1 MAKMFY
7 SLEEAAAKLG
17 KTQDEV
23 QQMAAKGQLQEFK
36 DRDRLMFKREQVD
49 MLASGDDDS
58 ISLSDSVAGGTGLG
72 LALDDSSPN
81 ARSGSG
87 SGAIELD
94 EPKDRSGISIFDTES
109 LEEGDPSAVTRISQT
124 RGGME
129 PLTMESVGSG
139 SGLLDLTREA
149 DDTSLGADLLED
161 VYKGGDDANDLSG
174 ISSDT
179 QGSSGLF
186 ETTSAPSDVSGAGLP
201 SGGAPVMAMALAE
214 PYDGAGSGLV
224 GGAALGVIAVALI
237 AMVGAITAIVNEQL
251 PGTPDN
257 MIVSMVA
264 GNLMMWVGIFAGVI
278 IIPAVVGML
287 MLRKS

>member
-17 KTQDEV
+17 KTESEV
-23 QQMAAKGQLQEFK
+23 QQMASKGQLQEFK

-49 MLASGDDDS
+49 LLASGDEDS
-58 ISLSDSVAGGTGLG
+58 LSLSDSMAGGTGLG
-72 LALDDSSPN
+72 LALDDSSPSG
-81 ARSGSG
+81 RSGSG
-87 SGAIELD
+87 TGGIELD

-161 VYKGGDDANDLSG
+161 VYKGGDDANELSG
-174 ISSDT
+174 VGHDT
-179 QGSSGLF
+179 QGASGLF
-186 ETTSAPSDVSGAGLP
+186 ETTSAPSDVSGAGLAA
-201 SGGAPVMAMALAE
+201 SPVMALTAAE
-214 PYDGAGSGLV
+214 PYDGSGSGLV
-224 GGAALGVIAVALI
+224 GGAALGVILVAVFSL
-237 AMVGAITAIVNEQL
+237 MGAITAIVNEQL
-251 PGTPDN
+251 PGTPSN
-257 MIVSMVA
+257 PVVSMVA
-264 GNLMMWVGIFAGVI
+264 GNLFMWLGIFAGLI
-278 IIPAVVGML
+278 IIPAVIGML
-287 MLRKS
+287 VMKKN